1 MKRIFVLAMAALV
14 MVASCQ
20 KTVINPTKNTEGYL
34 SFSEFSLNLDEE
46 VVTKSTAA
54 NNNYVVIIYDAE
66 SNEVVRK
73 TYGEVKNNDNKISL
87 TAGNYTLVARS
98 TDEEVPV
105 AAFEA
110 PVYSVTK
117 NFSITAG
124 EVTTV
129 GELVCTLAQCK
140 VTVSYSDEFIES
152 VTGPGVT
159 KVTVTSGHPLN
170 YALNADGTYEQ
181 QAGYFAVN
189 EGVTMEVVFTGS
201 IDGAEKKMSKIFDG
215 ITPKQWRQVKFVHKK
230 NEQGNATFDI
240 VIDDL
245 ISDDVLNSDIL
256 ASEDVMG
263 DDPEAPKGDG
273 GISLLIDHE
282 SGCDPQITDL
292 ENILIVPTTE
302 RVMNIKF
309 KAVIPNG
316 IKSFTVNIASDNRSF
331 MNAVELADA
340 VNINL
345 IKPSQMNEV
354 IFAVV
359 PFPHGE
365 ELLGRTEV
373 LFDLS
378 NAQLAL
384 TGTNGYVGTHQFTM
398 TITDQTGCKNISP
411 VKMIVE

>member
-1 MKRIFVLAMAALV
+1 MKRIFVLAMAAL
-14 MVASCQ
+14 MLAASCQ
-20 KTVINPTKNTEGYL
+20 KTVTNPIQNTEGYL
-34 SFSEFSLNLDEE
+34 SFSEFTLNLDEE
-46 VVTKSTAA
+46 VVTKATAA
-54 NNNYVVIIYDAE
+54 SGNYVVIIYDAE

-73 TYGEVKNNDNKISL
+73 TYAEVKNNDNKISL
-87 TAGNYTLVARS
+87 PAGNYTLVARS
-98 TDEEVPV
+98 TEEDVPV

-117 NFSITAG
+117 NFSISAG
-124 EVTTV
+124 EVTPI

-159 KVTVTSGHPLN
+159 KVTITSGHPLD
-170 YALNADGTYEQ
+170 YVLNADGTYEQ
-181 QAGYFAVN
+181 HAGYFAVN
-189 EGVTMEVVFTGS
+189 EGHTMEVVFTGS
-201 IDGAEKKMSKIFDG
+201 IDGTEKKMSKIFDG
-215 ITPKQWRQVKFVHKK
+215 ITTKQWRQVKFVHKK

-245 ISDDVLNSDIL
+245 ISDDVLNNDIL
-256 ASEDVMG
+256 ASEDVKG

-273 GISLLIDHE
+273 GICLLIDHE

-292 ENILIVPTTE
+292 ENILVVPTTE
-302 RVMNIKF
+302 RIMKIKF

-316 IKSFTVNIASDNRSF
+316 IKSFTVNIDSDNKLF

-340 VNINL
+340 ININL

-354 IFAVV
+354 IFSVV

-365 ELLGRTEV
+365 ELLGKTEV

-378 NAQLAL
+378 NAQAAL
-384 TGTNGYVGTHQFTM
+384 TGANGYVGTHKFTM
-398 TITDQTGCKNISP
+398 TITDQTGCKNVIP

>member
-1 MKRIFVLAMAALV
+1 MKRIFVLTMAALV
-14 MVASCQ
+14 LAASCQ
-20 KTVINPTKNTEGYL
+20 KTVVNPTINTEGFL
-34 SFSEFSLNLDEE
+34 SFNEFTLNLDEE
-46 VVTKSTAA
+46 VETKATAA

-73 TYGEVKNNDNKISL
+73 SYAEVKNNDNKISL

-105 AAFEA
+105 AAFET
-110 PVYSVTK
+110 PVYAATK
-117 NFSITAG
+117 DFSITAG
-124 EVTTV
+124 EVTTI

-140 VTVSYSDEFIES
+140 VTVSYSDEFIAS

-170 YALNADGTYEQ
+170 YALDANGTYEQ

-189 EGVTMEVVFTGS
+189 EGHTMEVVFTGS
-201 IDGAEKKMSKIFDG
+201 IDGAEKKMSKIFSG
-215 ITPKQWRQVKFVHKK
+215 IAPKQWRQVKFVHKK
-230 NEQGNATFDI
+230 NEEGNATFDI

-245 ISDDVLNSDIL
+245 ISDDVLNNDIL

-365 ELLGRTEV
+365 ELLGKTEV

-398 TITDQTGCKNISP
+398 TITDQTGCKNIIP